1 MNRELKEKL
10 LNLESNDIKSL
21 VRIIE
26 DRETKKN
33 IEIVFTG
40 TLSNG
45 KSTLINSLIGEDLLP
60 VSMGAT
66 TSSLMFISKGDNR
79 VEYNDKV
86 VELSK
91 ENLKIANQEAEIVN
105 VYIQTFPF
113 ENVVFVDSPGID
125 DIVESREEKSFKYVP
140 NADAV
145 VLVIDISQGMKKSEK
160 EFFDDFILKTNK
172 DKIFVVLNKLDM
184 IMNEEEDNSIDIDK
198 LKIEGVEKENQFAL
212 SAKYALKGVLKNDK
226 ELIEKSQIVPF
237 KNHFSNYINT
247 LEKYEV
253 FKKIKQHLLKDIER
267 LVNVVL
273 TQTAKDIKK
282 TQDELKADR
291 EKLENEFKVLEAK
304 KVKLE
309 ENLNKTIAELENCV
323 NGALNEF
330 SSKSQALISQNVTN
344 KEELVAIFNSQITTL
359 AKEIKPNITKCF
371 TNQNVDI
378 DIDISKI
385 DDWVVMI
392 ATNID
397 DKIGMLIEAISN
409 IPIFKKL
416 KPFKPIAEQLIRSM
430 VDNMFD
436 LEKRVNQNLE
446 EIKQNLKNETS
457 KLLEEEKKRVLQEF
471 ENAELGEVRIKIE
484 ATNSMIRKRENKI
497 EVTEKELEELQT
509 EYKNIIK
516 LLKAESV

>member
-1 MNRELKEKL
+1 M
-10 LNLESNDIKSL
+10 
-21 VRIIE
+21 
-26 DRETKKN
+26 ETKKN
-33 IEIVFTG
+33 IDIVFTG

-160 EFFDDFILKTNK
+160 EFFDNFILKTNK

-184 IMNEEEDNSIDIDK
+184 IMNEEDISIDIDK

-247 LEKYEV
+247 REKYKV
-253 FKKIKQHLLKDIER
+253 FKKRKQHLLKDIER

-282 TQDELKADR
+282 TQEELKADR

-323 NGALNEF
+323 NGVLNEF
-330 SSKSQALISQNVTN
+330 SLKSQALISQNVTN
-344 KEELVAIFNSQITTL
+344 QEELVAIFNSQITTL

-385 DDWVVMI
+385 DDWVVVI
-392 ATNID
+392 ATTID
-397 DKIGMLIEAISN
+397 DKIGMLIEIISKM
-409 IPIFKKL
+409 PMLEKL
-416 KPFKPIAEQLIRSM
+416 KPFKPVAEQFIRSI

-471 ENAELGEVRIKIE
+471 ENAELGEVRLKIE
-484 ATNSMIRKRENKI
+484 VANTLIKKRENKI
-497 EVTEKELEELQT
+497 EVTEKELKELQT
-509 EYKNIIK
+509 EYKEIVK
-516 LLKAESV
+516 LLRAESV

>member
-10 LNLESNDIKSL
+10 LNLESNDVKSL

-26 DRETKKN
+26 DMETKKN
-33 IEIVFTG
+33 IDIVFTG

-184 IMNEEEDNSIDIDK
+184 IMNEEDISIDIDK

-247 LEKYEV
+247 LDKYKV
-253 FKKIKQHLLKDIER
+253 FKDRKQHLLKHIER

-282 TQDELKADR
+282 TQEELKADR

-385 DDWVVMI
+385 DDWVVVI
-392 ATNID
+392 ATTID
-397 DKIGMLIEAISN
+397 DKIGMIIEAISN

-416 KPFKPIAEQLIRSM
+416 KPLKPMAEQFIRNI

-471 ENAELGEVRIKIE
+471 ENAELGEVRVKIE
-484 ATNSMIRKRENKI
+484 AINSMIRKRENKI
-497 EVTEKELEELQT
+497 EVTEKELKELQT
-509 EYKNIIK
+509 EYKEIVK
-516 LLKAESV
+516 LLRAESV